1 MAQKR
6 LKSESLGWAPPTL
19 SSEHALDL
27 QRPESSDTLRGQG
40 AEVFGFPLVRLVIF
54 QENQGL
60 GVLRV
65 WVQVTQ
71 SWLQWPVISMS
82 KEPHSQKGPHLCSP
96 CLEMPHISLT
106 RGPTLLCPRLSFL
119 TGSYKLGSWSWA
131 PSEMLMR
138 KERYPPSFFFLPYK
152 IHKQILMVFT

>member
-1 MAQKR
+1 MF
-6 LKSESLGWAPPTL
+6 W
-19 SSEHALDL
+19 
-27 QRPESSDTLRGQG
+27 
-40 AEVFGFPLVRLVIF
+40 FPIVHLVIF

-138 KERYPPSFFFLPYK
+138 KERYPPSFTFLPDQ
-152 IHKQILMVFT
+152 IHKQILIPFLQLVSCCIPLASSSLTPLDQVTGLEPMSRVLFQ

>member
-1 MAQKR
+1 MAQRR
-6 LKSESLGWAPPTL
+6 LEAESLGWAPPTL

-71 SWLQWPVISMS
+71 IWLHCAVTSTVQRA
-82 KEPHSQKGPHLCSP
+82 PHSEGIPTVL
-96 CLEMPHISLT
+96 SL
-106 RGPTLLCPRLSFL
+106 S
-119 TGSYKLGSWSWA
+119 
-131 PSEMLMR
+131 
-138 KERYPPSFFFLPYK
+138 
-152 IHKQILMVFT
+152 